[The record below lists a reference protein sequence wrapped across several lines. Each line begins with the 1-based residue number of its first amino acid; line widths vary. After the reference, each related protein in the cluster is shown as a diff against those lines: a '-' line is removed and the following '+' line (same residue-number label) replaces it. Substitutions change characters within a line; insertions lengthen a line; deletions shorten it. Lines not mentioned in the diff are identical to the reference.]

1 MQTFPR
7 GKKPPNRVP
16 KKTKNVPTKRSRYRP
31 LRILI
36 VRHLPKHLLHLF
48 LERRSPGTVHE
59 PLHDGEVPRGLVDE
73 LVARVVPRRPFL
85 QPIPAPAHAHLP
97 DARLGNPS
105 LGRVARGVVGVAED
119 VLAQR
124 VGAVGHV
131 GPRPALRRAVPELR
145 ERDVDRP
152 LCLSRPVS

>member
-1 MQTFPR
+1 MLIR
-7 GKKPPNRVP
+7 
-16 KKTKNVPTKRSRYRP
+16 RP
-31 LRILI
+31 
-36 VRHLPKHLLHLF
+36 
-48 LERRSPGTVHE
+48 PGTVHE
-59 PLHDGEVPRGLVDE
+59 PLHDGEVLRGLVDE
-73 LVARVVPRRPFL
+73 PVARVVPPGPFL
-85 QPIPAPAHAHLP
+85 QPVPAPAHAHLP
-97 DARLGNPS
+97 DARLGGRS